1 MPATAAAVDQYK
13 IASFKDIPQTLATQ
27 IDYPGA
33 DRWADGSVGDVCWI
47 ESTHRGRLTKSLLP
61 VVVDLYLI
69 HYSQERRHE
78 FGGRHE
84 EKARP
89 HGSRTTSCGKMK
101 GN

>member
-47 ESTHRGRLTKSLLP
+47 ESTHRSRLTKSLLP
-61 VVVDLYLI
+61 VKRSLIFTLSIIPRSDATSLEGDMKKRLGHMAAGPPVV
-69 HYSQERRHE
+69 
-78 FGGRHE
+78 GR
-84 EKARP
+84 
-89 HGSRTTSCGKMK
+89 
-101 GN
+101 